1 MIIGADAQTV
11 RPYMRS
17 HSSFYQFFCRER
29 TLFPTEI
36 GRNLAPFLGL
46 PFDDARLDFVRT
58 QPVFGPFHNLI
69 EGFGLWGSR
78 QFRLTFLIMYPQN
91 GVVTV

>member
-1 MIIGADAQTV
+1 MIVGADARTV

-17 HSSFYQFFCRER
+17 HSSFYQFFCREQ

-36 GRNLAPFLGL
+36 GRNLAPFLGF

-58 QPVFGPFHNLI
+58 
-69 EGFGLWGSR
+69 
-78 QFRLTFLIMYPQN
+78 
-91 GVVTV
+91 